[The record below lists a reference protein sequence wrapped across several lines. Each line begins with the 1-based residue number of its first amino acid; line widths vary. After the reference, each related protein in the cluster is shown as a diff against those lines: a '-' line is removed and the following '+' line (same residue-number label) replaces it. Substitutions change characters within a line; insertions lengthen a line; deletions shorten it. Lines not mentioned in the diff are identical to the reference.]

1 MSYLVKDVN
10 RPFALEI
17 NSKWEYGSM
26 TQHVGIQM
34 MINDILDSKCLHFL
48 HHQFHSVLMTNYDK
62 LSKKESKH
70 KNWHHSGIEFVAM
83 SLSKHVRNF
92 ASIIQYPSN
101 QIKHGH
107 LDRVN
112 KRSGKQRRPL
122 RVFLFRHIAQ
132 CGCFRPAWENK
143 QSLERKTSCAQT
155 QVLPPHQAPSS
166 ALSRTNTQLIPN
178 TSNVI
183 IRSLSM
189 CWSPFRSRRLSQQ
202 KTCLKFWFVNL
213 I

>member
-1 MSYLVKDVN
+1 MQRLWSWIAN
-10 RPFALEI
+10 
-17 NSKWEYGSM
+17 GSM
-26 TQHVGIQM
+26 TEYIGIQM

-48 HHQFHSVLMTNYDK
+48 HHQFHIFLMAKYHK
-62 LSKKESKH
+62 LSKKQSK
-70 KNWHHSGIEFVAM
+70 HHSGNEFVAM

-92 ASIIQYPSN
+92 ASIIQCPSN

-122 RVFLFRHIAQ
+122 RVFLFGHIAQ

-166 ALSRTNTQLIPN
+166 AGQTLN
-178 TSNVI
+178 
-183 IRSLSM
+183 
-189 CWSPFRSRRLSQQ
+189 
-202 KTCLKFWFVNL
+202 WFQTHQMSS
-213 I
+213 

>member
-1 MSYLVKDVN
+1 MWPGHKQRLWSWIAN
-10 RPFALEI
+10 
-17 NSKWEYGSM
+17 GSM
-26 TQHVGIQM
+26 TEYIGIQV
-34 MINDILDSKCLHFL
+34 MINDILDSKCLHFF
-48 HHQFHSVLMTNYDK
+48 HHQFHIVLMTNYDK

-92 ASIIQYPSN
+92 ASIIQCPSN

-122 RVFLFRHIAQ
+122 LVFLFGHIAQ

-143 QSLERKTSCAQT
+143 QSLERKSSCAQT
-155 QVLPPHQAPSS
+155 QVLPLTRPHHQPS
-166 ALSRTNTQLIPN
+166 AGQTLN
-178 TSNVI
+178 
-183 IRSLSM
+183 
-189 CWSPFRSRRLSQQ
+189 
-202 KTCLKFWFVNL
+202 WFQTHQMSS
-213 I
+213 